1 MIVIPAREAR
11 TSNHWQDFISTYD
24 IRHAKQTRTSLTQS
38 NIKPPKLTG
47 SLKLP
52 PPRLYK
58 TLAIGAVGGAI
69 FFHFRLPLAWMLGA
83 MVICTIASLS
93 GVKLLVPGTLRS
105 VMVSVLGVLLGSTFT
120 PEVIEKA
127 SQWPFTILSLALY
140 IVVLTGLLYLYF
152 SRFQKFD
159 PVTAYFSATPGG
171 LNEMV
176 IAGGAMGGDERTI
189 ALVHGA
195 RVLLVVMVI
204 PFWFRYTEGERAITT
219 AVGPSIAGTSL
230 IDIGVLVTCAVTG
243 VLLGRL
249 VRLPAYRIVGPMLV
263 SAGVHIAGIT
273 SSSPPWEI
281 VAVAQVVVGSSVGA
295 RFSGI
300 PLERVL
306 KTIAASAGATA
317 VMLATSVLFALALSK
332 ITDISMA
339 PIVLAFSPGG
349 LAEMSLIAL
358 SLGIETAFVATH
370 HVSRIAM
377 IVIAAPLVFKAL
389 GVKAKKRE

>member
-1 MIVIPAREAR
+1 L
-11 TSNHWQDFISTYD
+11 
-24 IRHAKQTRTSLTQS
+24 TRTSTELSKQA
-38 NIKPPKLTG
+38 G
-47 SLKLP
+47 SFTFP
-52 PPRLYK
+52 SPRLYK

-69 FFHFRLPLAWMLGA
+69 FYYFRMPLAWMLGA
-83 MVICTIASLS
+83 MVICTVASLS
-93 GVKLLVPGTLRS
+93 GVKLKVPGTLRS
-105 VMVSVLGVLLGSTFT
+105 VMVSVLGVLLGSSFT
-120 PEVIEKA
+120 PEVLEKA
-127 SQWPFTILSLALY
+127 SQWPVTMVSLALY

-152 SRFQKFD
+152 SRFHKYD

-219 AVGPSIAGTSL
+219 AVGPSIAGATFT
-230 IDIGVLVTCAVTG
+230 DIGILATCAVIG

-249 VRLPAYRIVGPMLV
+249 VRLPAYKIVGPMLV
-263 SAGVHIAGIT
+263 SAGVHIAGMT

-295 RFSGI
+295 RFSGV

-306 KTIAASAGATA
+306 KTIAASVGATA
-317 VMLATSVLFALALSK
+317 VMLSTTVLFALVLSR
-332 ITDISMA
+332 ITDISMS

-377 IVIAAPLVFKAL
+377 IVIAAPLVFRVL
-389 GVKAKKRE
+389 GVKAKKRG

>member
-1 MIVIPAREAR
+1 M
-11 TSNHWQDFISTYD
+11 TD
-24 IRHAKQTRTSLTQS
+24 IKTE
-38 NIKPPKLTG
+38 PPKQAG

-52 PPRLYK
+52 PLRLYK
-58 TLAIGAVGGAI
+58 TLAIGAVGGSI
-69 FFHFRLPLAWMLGA
+69 FFYFRMPLAWMLGA

-93 GVKLLVPGTLRS
+93 GVKLQVSGMLRS
-105 VMVSVLGVLLGSTFT
+105 VMVTVLGVMLGSTFT
-120 PEVIEKA
+120 SEVIEKA
-127 SQWPFTILSLALY
+127 SEWPVTILSLVLY
-140 IVVLTGLLYLYF
+140 IVVLTGLLYFYF
-152 SRFQKFD
+152 TKFQKFD

-176 IAGGAMGGDERTI
+176 IAGGTMGGDERTI

-219 AVGPSIAGTSL
+219 AVGPSIASTSL
-230 IDIGVLVTCAVTG
+230 IDIGILVTCG
-243 VLLGRL
+243 VIGLLFGRL
-249 VRLPAYRIVGPMLV
+249 VRLPAYKIVGPMLV
-263 SAGVHIAGIT
+263 SAGVHIAGLT
-273 SSSPPWEI
+273 SSAPPWEI
-281 VAVAQVVVGSSVGA
+281 VAIAQVVVGSSVGA

-306 KTIAASAGATA
+306 KTMAASVGATA
-317 VMLATSVLFALALSK
+317 VMLATTVLFALVLSH
-332 ITDISMA
+332 ITGLAVA

-389 GVKAKKRE
+389 GVKVKKNE

>member
-1 MIVIPAREAR
+1 MSDSKH
-11 TSNHWQDFISTYD
+11 TSS
-24 IRHAKQTRTSLTQS
+24 KQA
-38 NIKPPKLTG
+38 G

-69 FFHFRLPLAWMLGA
+69 FFYFQMPLAWMLGA

-93 GVKLLVPGTLRS
+93 GVKLQVPGTLRS

-120 PEVIEKA
+120 PEVAEQA
-127 SQWPFTILSLALY
+127 AQWPVTLVSLVIY
-140 IVVLTGLLYLYF
+140 IMVLTGLLYLYF
-152 SRFQKFD
+152 TKYQKYD

-219 AVGPSIAGTSL
+219 AVGPSIVDTSL
-230 IDIGVLVTCAVTG
+230 IDIGILIVCAVIG
-243 VLLGRL
+243 VLFGRL
-249 VRLPAYRIVGPMLV
+249 ARLPAYKIVGPMLV
-263 SAGVHIAGIT
+263 SAGVHIAGLT
-273 SSSPPWEI
+273 SSVPPWEI
-281 VAVAQVVVGSSVGA
+281 VAIAQVVVGSSVGA
-295 RFSGI
+295 RFSGV

-306 KTIAASAGATA
+306 KTIAASVGATA
-317 VMLATSVLFALALSK
+317 VMLATTVLFALILSR
-332 ITDISMA
+332 ITAFSVA

-358 SLGIETAFVATH
+358 SLAIETAFVATH
-370 HVSRIAM
+370 HVARIGM

-389 GVKAKKRE
+389 GVKVKKNE